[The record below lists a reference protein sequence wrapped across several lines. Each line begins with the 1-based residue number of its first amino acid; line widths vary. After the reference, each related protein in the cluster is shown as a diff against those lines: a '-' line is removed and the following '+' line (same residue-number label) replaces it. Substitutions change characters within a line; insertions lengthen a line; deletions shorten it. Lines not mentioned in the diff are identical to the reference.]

1 MGSLRKGLEQLKFDS
16 RMTEWNESQGIMT
29 REEYQKHLDS
39 LPDLS
44 GRAVPLTLE
53 DETNGSDI
61 LSSGMDTSGGHS
73 DGGMDPSTH

>member
-16 RMTEWNESQGIMT
+16 RMTEWNESQGLLT
-29 REEYQKHLDS
+29 KEEYQKHLDS

-44 GRAVPLTLE
+44 GRVVPLTLE
-53 DETNGSDI
+53 DEANGSDI
-61 LSSGMDTSGGHS
+61 FDSGMGHTGGHS